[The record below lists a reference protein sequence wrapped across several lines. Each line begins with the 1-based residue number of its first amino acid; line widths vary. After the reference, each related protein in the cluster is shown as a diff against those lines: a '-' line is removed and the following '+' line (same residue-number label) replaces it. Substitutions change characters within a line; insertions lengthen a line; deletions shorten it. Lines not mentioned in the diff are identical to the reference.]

1 MITEIQALELS
12 VVLWIIHVLAQM
24 LTAQGELG
32 LPYLMS
38 ARDEGRK
45 TSGKLAGRA
54 HRALWNYIENYG
66 AFIALDLGLIATS
79 HAAGWG
85 PTLWILGRAIQFV
98 VYLAGLPVARTLA
111 WALSVVGLIIMLVKL
126 AGM

>member
-1 MITEIQALELS
+1 MLTEIQALELS
-12 VVLWIIHVLAQM
+12 VVLWFIHVLAQM
-24 LTAQGELG
+24 LTAQGDLG

-38 ARDEGRK
+38 ARDDGK
-45 TSGKLAGRA
+45 TTRSKLAGRA
-54 HRALWNYIENYG
+54 HRVLWNYVENFG

-85 PTLWILGRAIQFV
+85 PTLWIVGRVLQFLF
-98 VYLAGLPVARTLA
+98 YLAGIPVARTLS
-111 WALSVVGLIIMLVKL
+111 WALSIVGLILMLVKL